1 MLSIKGGTFFMSQI
15 VKNLI
20 KDGYKATIVECG
32 HGALLINE
40 FLSTPGASQL
50 VLYGKQPYAK
60 DVQHF
65 DYPSTEDVRSVG
77 QEFVYYVMRSELTR
91 NFIQFGDKTIT
102 FVSSFQLADT
112 DGKLCHGYFGIGQF
126 IDDEPHFTIY
136 HLSFY
141 ERYHNKEYWIAN
153 IKNWLMDIIERHFY
167 VSSKNVAMV
176 DAIWES
182 HRNSDGLIEMK
193 QNIEAT
199 LIINSDTE
207 DMENFLCFTPNN
219 KMIRFE
225 DIVRLNKGKTRGIIM
240 QKGSYNPFHRMH
252 RNIAENAKKHYPD
265 YPHVLVLSAVTCDK
279 GVNGSEVLEE
289 RIKNLTALGYYVMV
303 TKSGYFIH
311 NVEWIR
317 KFYTD
322 LNIIFPVGE
331 DTIERFLRDWGAYY
345 KDYRAFEML
354 EAYKKNFTNVE
365 WLITERK
372 SDTKD
377 YGDMIPYYAKE
388 LDNFKYSDLEMD
400 DISSTKIRSGEIKN
414 EL

>member
-1 MLSIKGGTFFMSQI
+1 MSQI

-20 KDGYKATIVECG
+20 NDGYKATIIECG

-50 VLYGKQPYAK
+50 VLYGKQPYSK

-65 DYPSTEDVRSVG
+65 DYPSTEDVRSVS

-91 NFIQFGDKTIT
+91 NHIQFGDKTIT
-102 FVSSFQLADT
+102 FVSSFQLGD

-126 IDDEPHFTIY
+126 IDEEPHFTIY

-141 ERYHNKEYWIAN
+141 GKYGDKEYWIIN
-153 IKNWLMDIIERHFY
+153 IKNWLMDIVERHFY

-182 HRNSDGLIEMK
+182 HRNSTGLIEMK

-199 LIINSDTE
+199 LIINNDTE
-207 DMENFLCFTPNN
+207 DYENFLCFTPDNE
-219 KMIRFE
+219 MIRFE
-225 DIVRLNKGKTRGIIM
+225 DIVRLNKGKTKGIIM

-252 RNIAENAKKHYPD
+252 KNIAENAKKQYPD

-279 GVNGSEVLEE
+279 GVNSAAVLEE
-289 RIKNLTALGYYVMV
+289 RVKNLTKHGYYVIV
-303 TKSGYFIH
+303 NKSGLFH
-311 NVEWIR
+311 ENVQWIR
-317 KFYTD
+317 KYYKT
-322 LNIIFPVGE
+322 LNIIFPIGE
-331 DTIERFLRDWGAYY
+331 DTIERFFRDWDGYFGSRELGIDEY
-345 KDYRAFEML
+345 VW
-354 EAYKKNFTNVE
+354 NFQDVE
-365 WLITERK
+365 WYITSRQSE
-372 SDTKD
+372 TKHFGEMISI
-377 YGDMIPYYAKE
+377 YGEHLY
-388 LDNFKYSDLEMD
+388 NFKYSDLPMD
-400 DISSTKIRSGEIKN
+400 DISSTKIRSGEINN